1 MSTLVITLLRYGFL
15 ILLWLMIIAV
25 MKTVV
30 NDVNQNNVKRSRK
43 RAPRKN
49 APAPALSGA
58 AQPLSA
64 TANSHS
70 ANPAQTPELSGIDAQ
85 RNQIARTGVAA
96 YHAQPYL
103 LVTRGPLAG
112 TTISLNSGSVL
123 VGRSPDSALVLD
135 DGYASARHAR
145 FFQQGEQIFV
155 EDLSSTNGTWIGS
168 ERLFHAQPLAPGVPV
183 TIGKTTLELA
193 I

>member
-25 MKTVV
+25 MKTVI
-30 NDVNQNNVKRSRK
+30 NDVNRNNVKRSRK
-43 RAPRKN
+43 RSARNKAAANVLTTAPSS
-49 APAPALSGA
+49 PPSPTPHTP
-58 AQPLSA
+58 QSDTSQSQITSA
-64 TANSHS
+64 GS
-70 ANPAQTPELSGIDAQ
+70 
-85 RNQIARTGVAA
+85 AA
-96 YHAQPYL
+96 YRAQPYL
-103 LVTRGPLAG
+103 VVTHGPLTG

-145 FFQQGEQIFV
+145 FFQQGGQVFV
-155 EDLSSTNGTWIGS
+155 EDLSSTNGTWIGN
-168 ERLFHAQPLAPGVPV
+168 ERLFHTQPLSPGVPV